1 MKTKQQSI
9 LEKRQAALR
18 ADMAS
23 RGLDSLLLFGYE
35 NIRYISGFSGHAGY
49 LVISAQDAFLISD
62 YRYAER
68 AKAESVGFE
77 VICRDRDNES
87 LGQCIKRFIPA
98 PGNHSNIRIGFE
110 AAHMDV
116 ASWHAIA
123 AELAGKFTS
132 AKLEPVTGM
141 VETMRMVKDE
151 WEVAQIRQAAAIA
164 DQALADTLPFFKA
177 GVSERDLALELEYR
191 MQKLGSEGM
200 SFDTILLFAERSSMP
215 HGSPSAQQLK
225 TGDFI
230 TLDFGAVVNGYRSD
244 MTRAYIYGEASDK
257 QIAIYNTV
265 AEAQQAAMDTVK
277 AGVPAIEALN
287 ASNRI
292 LQASAFAEFAGEG
305 LGHGVGL
312 FLHEQPFI
320 KPGCDYVLQEGNII
334 TIEPGIYIP
343 GFGGVRLEEDILV
356 TANGYELL
364 THAPKPVVLEA

>member
-1 MKTKQQSI
+1 MNTQLQPV

-18 ADMAS
+18 AGMAA

-35 NIRYISGFSGHAGY
+35 NIRYISGFSGHAAY
-49 LVISAQDAFLISD
+49 LVLSQQDAFLISD

-68 AKAESVGFE
+68 AKAESVGVE

-87 LGQCIKRFIPA
+87 LGHCINRFLTPQTKV
-98 PGNHSNIRIGFE
+98 GFE

-116 ASWHAIA
+116 ATWQAIA

-132 AKLEPVTGM
+132 DQLKPVTGM
-141 VETMRMVKDE
+141 VERMRMVKDE
-151 WEVAQIRQAAAIA
+151 WEVAQIRAAAAIA
-164 DQALADTLPFFKA
+164 DEALAQTLPLFKA

-200 SFDTILLFAERSSMP
+200 SFDTILLFAQRSSMP
-215 HGSPSAQQLK
+215 HGSPSAQTLK
-225 TGDFI
+225 SGDFI

-244 MTRAYIYGEASDK
+244 MTRSYLYGEASDK

-292 LQASAFAEFAGEG
+292 LQASPFAEFVGEG

-320 KPGCDYVLQEGNII
+320 KPGCDHVLQAGNII

-343 GFGGVRLEEDILV
+343 GYGGVRLEEDILV
-356 TANGYELL
+356 TDTGYELL
-364 THAPKPVVLEA
+364 TRAPKPMILEP